1 VHDVADNGSGK
12 GYNWGG
18 VHLNIL
24 IIDDHE
30 LFRDGLSLTLNTLTP
45 AQAPPTILHADCADK
60 AIALLEQHNAFDL
73 ILLDLALPDTHGMKV
88 LQWIQER
95 MPECPVVIISATEK
109 HSDIKRALDAGAAG
123 FIPKSTSSDVI
134 LSALQL
140 VLSGGR
146 YLPPQLLTTAPRK
159 ENLTDRQIEVLEHM
173 NDGMSNK
180 MIARA
185 LALSESTI
193 KAHIRKV
200 FSVLQAKNRSHAI
213 SIATQMGIL

>member
-1 VHDVADNGSGK
+1 LK
-12 GYNWGG
+12 
-18 VHLNIL
+18 IL
-24 IIDDHE
+24 IVDDHE
-30 LFRDGLSLTLNTLTP
+30 LFRDGLSLTLAALSSGDS
-45 AQAPPTILHADCADK
+45 PPSILHADSADQ

-88 LQWIQER
+88 LKWIQES

-109 HSDIKRALDAGAAG
+109 HSDIKRALDAGASG

-146 YLPPQLLTTAPRK
+146 YLPPQLLTSAPRT
-159 ENLTDRQIEVLEHM
+159 EYLTDRQMEVLRYM

-185 LALSESTI
+185 LGLSESTV

-200 FSVLQAKNRSHAI
+200 FSVLQAKSRSHAI
-213 SIATQMGIL
+213 SIATRMGIL

>member
-1 VHDVADNGSGK
+1 VHDVAGK
-12 GYNWGG
+12 DCKWGG
-18 VHLNIL
+18 LYLKIL
-24 IIDDHE
+24 IVDDHE
-30 LFRDGLSLTLNTLTP
+30 LFRDGLSLTLAALSPHETP
-45 AQAPPTILHADCADK
+45 PAILHADCADK
-60 AIALLEQHNAFDL
+60 AIVLLEQHGAFDL

-88 LQWIQER
+88 LKWLQES
-95 MPECPVVIISATEK
+95 MPKCPVVIISATEK
-109 HSDIKRALDAGAAG
+109 HSDIMRALDTGASG

-146 YLPPQLLTTAPRK
+146 YLPPQLLTSAPRI
-159 ENLTDRQIEVLEHM
+159 EYLTDRQMEVLQYM

-185 LALSESTI
+185 LALSESTV

-200 FSVLQAKNRSHAI
+200 FSVLQAKSRSHAI
-213 SIATQMGIL
+213 SIATRMGIL